1 MKNKIMV
8 LPDGTTWSMLEGCM
22 IITLSDE
29 ELDTLCITGDFSD
42 EVVIEEQRTLH
53 PNDIDWEGVCYSF
66 YHACGGV
73 NGCGDLDWVDDLCNH
88 YQSYFEEDTD
98 EEQN

>member
-22 IITLSDE
+22 VITLSDE
-29 ELDTLCITGDFSD
+29 ELETLCMAGDFSN

-53 PNDIDWEGVCYSF
+53 PNDIDWEEVCYLF
-66 YHACGGV
+66 YHACGGMHSY
-73 NGCGDLDWVDDLCNH
+73 GDLDWLQH
-88 YQSYFEEDTD
+88 LIEKYQSYFEDAEDLY
-98 EEQN
+98 E